1 MPDPI
6 LRIRRDWPR
15 PDLALLAP
23 FRDAPTGFVVDAR
36 GRRGALDHRIR
47 PVTRAAR
54 FAGTALTVW
63 TRARDNL
70 APYAALDRAR
80 PGDVLAVATDGY
92 EVASVVGDLLVG
104 MARNC
109 GIVAVV
115 TDGLVRDVP
124 GLDEVGIPVFALGVS
139 PNSPQ
144 KDGPGEIGY
153 PVSLGGVVLAPG
165 DLLVGDGDGV
175 VAVPRGMLPAAA
187 AALEGVRAKEREMDA
202 AVRGGM
208 RHPAWLAERLARPD
222 VAWEG

>member
-15 PDLALLAP
+15 PDDSLLAP
-23 FRDAPTGFVVDAR
+23 FRDAPSGFVVDAR
-36 GRRGALDHRIR
+36 GRRGALGHRIR
-47 PVTRAAR
+47 PVTRATR
-54 FAGTALTVW
+54 FIGRALTVW
-63 TRARDNL
+63 SRARDNL
-70 APYAALDRAR
+70 APYAGLDRAR

-92 EVASVVGDLLVG
+92 DQASVVGDLLVG

-124 GLDEVGIPVFALGVS
+124 GLDEVDIPVFALGVS

-144 KDGPGEIGY
+144 KDGPGEVGY
-153 PVSLGGVVLAPG
+153 PISLGGVVIEPG
-165 DLLVGDGDGV
+165 DLMLGDGDGV
-175 VAVPRGMLPAAA
+175 VVVPQRALADAA
-187 AALEGVRAKEREMDA
+187 AALCGVRAKEREMDA

-208 RHPAWLAERLARPD
+208 RHPAWLAERLARAD
-222 VAWEG
+222 VTWEG